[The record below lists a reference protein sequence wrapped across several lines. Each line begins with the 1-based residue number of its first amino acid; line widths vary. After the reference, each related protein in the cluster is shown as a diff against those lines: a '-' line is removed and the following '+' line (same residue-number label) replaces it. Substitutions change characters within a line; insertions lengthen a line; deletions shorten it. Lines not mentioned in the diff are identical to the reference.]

1 MSRQNFGK
9 IRRSYQDFFTVVS
22 QEGEANATRTE
33 LEEAAVE
40 ARSAEDRAK
49 KAMVEAA
56 KLAEELRAE
65 QEHAQ
70 AFETQT
76 KNKFKGFI

>member
-70 AFETQT
+70 A
-76 KNKFKGFI
+76 I

>member
-1 MSRQNFGK
+1 MT
-9 IRRSYQDFFTVVS
+9 IDFYS

-70 AFETQT
+70 A
-76 KNKFKGFI
+76 I

>member
-1 MSRQNFGK
+1 MALIDFWWENVGS
-9 IRRSYQDFFTVVS
+9 FFTFMTIDFYS

-70 AFETQT
+70 A
-76 KNKFKGFI
+76 I